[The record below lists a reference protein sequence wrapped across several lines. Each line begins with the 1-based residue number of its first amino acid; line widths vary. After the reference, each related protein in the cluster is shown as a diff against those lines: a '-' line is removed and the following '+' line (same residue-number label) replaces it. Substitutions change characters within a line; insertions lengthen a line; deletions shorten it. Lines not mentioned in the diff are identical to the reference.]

1 MNGFMAKVTEFKTLK
16 KRQAR
21 RRGLGLLVLTAL
33 VLVGAYLLSALVNTP
48 NFAGLSSVL
57 DMIQG
62 GPGYPID
69 APGGK
74 VKGMY
79 QNGSSLVVVNETT
92 IYFYNTSGSEVY
104 SAQHRMGN
112 PQVATNGTMLLN
124 FDRGSKTYTAYSRN
138 NQFYTGTTET
148 AIRCGDIS
156 ANGCIAIATQS
167 ENAHSQ
173 VQVMDNKQRLQ
184 YTWSSDDVITAMA
197 ISDNGSMV
205 AIGSSYVEE
214 GELKNSL
221 TVLRGG
227 EELYKYT
234 LANQLILGLEFDGN
248 NVRCVTDRSALLL
261 DTNGKAIGQFDYKG
275 QPLSGFSMYD
285 NGLAL
290 VFGNY
295 EQDRSYTLASVADNF
310 FTLRGTATLTD
321 SVQKI
326 EAYENTILVLGGSSL
341 REYSAYDCSLVG
353 EESEGSYYNFEPM
366 GNSIY
371 AITGT
376 EIVRLTLAE
385 PSRFSLFTNHTPQ
398 ELPDGETEQ
407 TQEELDLLENILSGF
422 NKDKQNQTAEP
433 TIGQSTESDSK
444 YEEGFIESEQPQ
456 TTTEPETETTPETP
470 AVGEDFDPDN
480 PDGLTNTA
488 PSHMPVQNEDA
499 EPEFSNEDDLNQSQQ
514 QEQEK
519 EQQEQTQS
527 QEEQEEQQEEGQL
540 FSSRRPAS

>member
-21 RRGLGLLVLTAL
+21 RRGLGLLALTAL

-184 YTWSSDDVITAMA
+184 HTWSSDDVVTAMA

-227 EELYKYT
+227 EELFLEELPFVQLYFRTYSVVYSAELVPSTNIRYT
-234 LANQLILGLEFDGN
+234 ELYNSIERWYFVEESTDWPDLGISG
-248 NVRCVTDRSALLL
+248 VPALPAPDL
-261 DTNGKAIGQFDYKG
+261 
-275 QPLSGFSMYD
+275 
-285 NGLAL
+285 
-290 VFGNY
+290 
-295 EQDRSYTLASVADNF
+295 
-310 FTLRGTATLTD
+310 
-321 SVQKI
+321 
-326 EAYENTILVLGGSSL
+326 SSL
-341 REYSAYDCSLVG
+341 TASP
-353 EESEGSYYNFEPM
+353 EP
-366 GNSIY
+366 
-371 AITGT
+371 
-376 EIVRLTLAE
+376 E
-385 PSRFSLFTNHTPQ
+385 PQ
-398 ELPDGETEQ
+398 E
-407 TQEELDLLENILSGF
+407 
-422 NKDKQNQTAEP
+422 
-433 TIGQSTESDSK
+433 
-444 YEEGFIESEQPQ
+444 
-456 TTTEPETETTPETP
+456 
-470 AVGEDFDPDN
+470 
-480 PDGLTNTA
+480 
-488 PSHMPVQNEDA
+488 
-499 EPEFSNEDDLNQSQQ
+499 
-514 QEQEK
+514 
-519 EQQEQTQS
+519 
-527 QEEQEEQQEEGQL
+527 
-540 FSSRRPAS
+540 